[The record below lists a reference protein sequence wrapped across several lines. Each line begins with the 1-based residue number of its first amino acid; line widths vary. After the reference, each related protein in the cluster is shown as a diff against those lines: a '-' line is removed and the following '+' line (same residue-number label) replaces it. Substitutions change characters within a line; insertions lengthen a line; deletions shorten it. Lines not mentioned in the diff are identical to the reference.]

1 MPLPAR
7 AQLAGERFG
16 FVVREVDDASAGPTS
31 AGARLAVAL
40 VDPES
45 PAARAGL
52 RPLDTIVRLNDQ
64 PVRSLEEFAQTLWH
78 ASGPTVLVVERRGA
92 STPLTVTLDRIP

>member
-16 FVVREVDDASAGPTS
+16 FVVREVDDAGAAS
-31 AGARLAVAL
+31 AGARVAVAL

-52 RPLDTIVRLNDQ
+52 RPLDTIIRLNDQ

-78 ASGPTVLVVERRGA
+78 ASGRTVLVVERRGA
-92 STPLTVTLDRIP
+92 SAPLTVTLDRIP